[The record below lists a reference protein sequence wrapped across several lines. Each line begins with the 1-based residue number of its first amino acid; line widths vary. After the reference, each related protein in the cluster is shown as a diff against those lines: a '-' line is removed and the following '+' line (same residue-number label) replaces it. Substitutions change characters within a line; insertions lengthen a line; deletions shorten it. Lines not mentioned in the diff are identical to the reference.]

1 MKEIINQI
9 YEIQRKAADNNLILF
24 ERNFERL
31 NYELEKMGFHIVIPL
46 NQSFDD
52 SDISIEATVVSQ
64 NLNIITKVIKPTI
77 YKKDN
82 DNFTLIQKGIVIVE

>member
-31 NYELEKMGFHIVIPL
+31 NYELERMGFHIVIPL
-46 NQSFDD
+46 NQAFDD
-52 SDISIEATVVSQ
+52 TDMSIEATVVSQ
-64 NLNIITKVIKPTI
+64 NLNTITKVIKPTI
-77 YKKDN
+77 YKNDN
-82 DNFTLIQKGIVIVE
+82 GNFTLLQKGIVIVE